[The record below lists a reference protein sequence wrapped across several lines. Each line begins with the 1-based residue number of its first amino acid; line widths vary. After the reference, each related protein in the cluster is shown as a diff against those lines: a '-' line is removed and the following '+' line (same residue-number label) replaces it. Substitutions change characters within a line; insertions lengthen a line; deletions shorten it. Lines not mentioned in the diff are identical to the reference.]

1 MHARVTWSCALQDPV
16 QCLLHVI
23 AVFDFRACNLRNMRS
38 QTISSTIVLAPVYLA
53 KLNVKSAFCRIP
65 VRPEDWS
72 LSIRWQDQYFY
83 ESALPFRL
91 YYAPVQLYG
100 TLSHPPVN
108 GLCASSSHSHACC
121 ITGNTSTNVTSS
133 VHALDLC

>member
-1 MHARVTWSCALQDPV
+1 MRESRGRAPSKILYNVSCMSLLFSTFEHATCGTCVPKQFPPQLCSPWCI
-16 QCLLHVI
+16 LL
-23 AVFDFRACNLRNMRS
+23 
-38 QTISSTIVLAPVYLA
+38 SS
-53 KLNVKSAFCRIP
+53 NVKSAFCRIP

-72 LSIRWQDQYFY
+72 LLILWQDQYFY

-91 YYAPVQLYG
+91 YCTPVQLYG